1 MTPDP
6 SDVARQQY
14 TPRTEAT
21 ADELAAWTQRRTAI
35 GERVAALN
43 EQGVC
48 YQCRELSDGGVLGP
62 QFVVADETDVR
73 IVLASDPR
81 VPGHTIVVWK
91 QHVHDFTELDDEA
104 TARLFTVC
112 RNTARALRGALSGAE
127 RVYQVT
133 MCDGPVN
140 HLHVQLIPRYAGTP
154 IGSRRLVDARGP
166 VLDGDRLVAAVRAV
180 YQALPDH
187 QQA

>member
-1 MTPDP
+1 MRNFSIVP
-6 SDVARQQY
+6 SQPGNAATQRPY

-21 ADELAAWTQRRTAI
+21 ADELSRWKQRRAQV
-35 GERVAALN
+35 GQRVVALN
-43 EQGVC
+43 EDGIC
-48 YQCRELSDGGVLGP
+48 YQCRELSHADVLGP
-62 QFVVADETDVR
+62 QHLIADYEDVR

-91 QHVHDFTELDDEA
+91 PHVHDFTDLDDAA
-104 TARLFTVC
+104 TARLFTTC
-112 RNTARALRGALSGAE
+112 RNVARALRLALAAVE

-154 IGSRRLVDARGP
+154 IGSRRLIDPRGP
-166 VLDGDRLVAAVRAV
+166 VLDGEQLVAAIQAT
-180 YQALPDH
+180 YQD
-187 QQA
+187 